1 MIKKLSFKWLEK
13 HDACRPCIKEF
24 KEQNETDPIKIL
36 DLLKKAKRFKDA
48 NWLIC
53 RLFNKKQCIQYAI
66 FAAEQVINIYTN
78 EYPNDDRPQLAI
90 DAAKKVLN
98 NPSKKNDVAAASKAA
113 YAASKAAYA
122 ASNAASEAAA
132 YAASNAA
139 YTAATA
145 AYAASD
151 AAYAAAYAAT
161 TVDAAHA
168 AACAAYTAAHVTDV
182 SAAKQKMLNKI
193 INYGISLLK

>member
-13 HDACRPCIKEF
+13 HDACQPCIKEF

-78 EYPNDDRPQLAI
+78 EYLNDDRPQLAI

-122 ASNAASEAAA
+122 
-132 YAASNAA
+132 
-139 YTAATA
+139 TAVNA

-151 AAYAAAYAAT
+151 AAYAASDAAYAAYAAATAAYAAT
-161 TVDAAHA
+161 TVDAVDAAHA
-168 AACAAYTAAHVTDV
+168 AACAAYTAAHATDV

>member
-1 MIKKLSFKWLEK
+1 MIKKLSVKWLEK
-13 HDACRPCIKEF
+13 HNACRPCIKEF

-53 RLFNKKQCIQYAI
+53 GLFNKKQCIQYAI

-78 EYPNDDRPQLAI
+78 KYPNDDRPQLAI

-122 ASNAASEAAA
+122 
-132 YAASNAA
+132 
-139 YTAATA
+139 TAVNA

-151 AAYAAAYAAT
+151 AAYAASDAAYAAYAAATAAYAAT
-161 TVDAAHA
+161 TVDAVDAAHA
-168 AACAAYTAAHVTDV
+168 AVCAAYT
-182 SAAKQKMLNKI
+182 AAKQKMLNKI